1 VFKGRSSSW
10 SYYMNI
16 WNENKVESEFPVEGI
31 IEYYPTIGSKLRIKV
46 KDVDDG
52 IK

>member
-1 VFKGRSSSW
+1 MVRGRSSSW
-10 SYYMNI
+10 TFSKRNS
-16 WNENKVESEFPVEGI
+16 NKVESEFPVEGI
-31 IEYYPTIGSKLRIKV
+31 TENYPTIGSKLRIKV